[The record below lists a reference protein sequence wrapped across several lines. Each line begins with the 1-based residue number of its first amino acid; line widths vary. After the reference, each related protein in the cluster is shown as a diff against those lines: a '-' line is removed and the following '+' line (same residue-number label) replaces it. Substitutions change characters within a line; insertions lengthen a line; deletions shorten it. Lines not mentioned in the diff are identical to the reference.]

1 MAARSSLYAIG
12 YEEEEFQDDGFIRAL
27 GWYGTLSLRIA
38 RELSSQTTDVMTWL
52 AHENLQFITLFE
64 GDASLGV
71 WRQVGDFATD
81 LLALGLNLEATY
93 QASPFFLAECRRRTF
108 ARAYFLDKVFAAVFN
123 RPPRITA
130 RHADCNLPLDLSD
143 DALFQSPDG
152 IEQAKTKLDQ
162 GGWNTDGKHR
172 AATWARIRYILAE
185 FREEIVE
192 YQFRSMN
199 PADTIKLRQDCWTSN
214 LSPALC
220 HMHAKVY
227 LAYLHIHFQSYRLL
241 GTGDGSM
248 AAQPELLETS
258 ANMLETIVQM
268 GNCRGRTLFTPRDLP
283 GIILSYGL
291 PSAVILLNTLEIVIE
306 DPSKPTAILP
316 SGITTSNLIRNL
328 SVLVSQ
334 LENFSSPRETNQ
346 LFCLKASKVIS
357 RKLNNILENF
367 PISDSAMPTKRT
379 PEPDTANLTTDEIF
393 TSIPDIDT
401 INIEDFD
408 PFDIADWAINFD
420 LGAMSDDWAIF

>member
-71 WRQVGDFATD
+71 WR
-81 LLALGLNLEATY
+81 
-93 QASPFFLAECRRRTF
+93 
-108 ARAYFLDKVFAAVFN
+108 
-123 RPPRITA
+123 
-130 RHADCNLPLDLSD
+130 
-143 DALFQSPDG
+143 QSPDG

-258 ANMLETIVQM
+258 ANMLETIVLDL
-268 GNCRGRTLFTPRDLP
+268 TLANKKILTDRSK
-283 GIILSYGL
+283 ILSYGL